1 MTFETDNDLRIQKK
15 AITLFV
21 SMFDGTF
28 QKLDPLDVD
37 YKVFDS
43 SGSLIAYAEIRVRV
57 RTMTNAYPLP
67 VSARKITKLMDKRIS
82 SVVIWACDDGIIYGK
97 PNRLV
102 GQVMWG
108 KKNSPDE
115 ELMIYYDKQKEFKY
129 VRFT

>member
-1 MTFETDNDLRIQKK
+1 
-15 AITLFV
+15 
-21 SMFDGTF
+21 
-28 QKLDPLDVD
+28 
-37 YKVFDS
+37 
-43 SGSLIAYAEIRVRV
+43 
-57 RTMTNAYPLP
+57 MTNAYPLP